1 MTGAMT
7 HYSAKPRR
15 LRVVLGDD
23 HGLVRSGLRSLLER
37 DHEFEVVGEASNGI
51 EVLSV
56 VDQTRP
62 DVLLLDLGMPHL
74 NGIDTA
80 QRLHDTTPDVKVVV
94 VSMHSDEAYVL
105 RALKAGVRGYVLKQ
119 SREADVLD
127 ALRAVQAGH
136 AYFSPEVSKLLA
148 DDFVRDLERRHLTDP
163 YDTLTFRE
171 KEVTQLLMEG
181 KANKEIATALDVS
194 LSTIESH
201 RHSVFQKL
209 NVHTIAELLLYAVR
223 RGLL

>member
-1 MTGAMT
+1 
-7 HYSAKPRR
+7 
-15 LRVVLGDD
+15 
-23 HGLVRSGLRSLLER
+23 
-37 DHEFEVVGEASNGI
+37 
-51 EVLSV
+51 
-56 VDQTRP
+56 
-62 DVLLLDLGMPHL
+62 
-74 NGIDTA
+74 
-80 QRLHDTTPDVKVVV
+80 
-94 VSMHSDEAYVL
+94 MHADEAYVL

-119 SREADVLD
+119 SREADVVD

-148 DDFVRDLERRHLTDP
+148 EDFVRDLERRNLTDP

>member
-1 MTGAMT
+1 M
-7 HYSAKPRR
+7 RI
-15 LRVVLGDD
+15 VVADD
-23 HGLVRSGLRSLLER
+23 HALVRSGLRVLLER
-37 DHEFEVVGEASNGI
+37 DQEFEVVGEASNGI

-56 VDQTRP
+56 VDKHHP
-62 DVLLLDLGMPHL
+62 DILLLDLGMPHL

-80 QRLHDTTPDVKVVV
+80 QRLHETAPELKVII
-94 VSMHSDEAYVL
+94 VSMHADEAYVL

-119 SREADVLD
+119 SSETDVVE

-148 DDFVRDLERRHLTDP
+148 DDFVRDLKSRNITDP
-163 YDTLTFRE
+163 YDVLTFRE
-171 KEVTQLLMEG
+171 KEVMQLLAEG
-181 KANKEIATALDVS
+181 KSNKDIASALDVS

-201 RHSVFQKL
+201 RHSIFQKL
-209 NVHTIAELLLYAVR
+209 NVHTIAELVLYAVR

>member
-1 MTGAMT
+1 MVAMA
-7 HYSAKPRR
+7 HYPAKPRR

-23 HGLVRSGLRSLLER
+23 HALVRSGLRGLLER
-37 DHEFEVVGEASNGI
+37 EQEFQVVGEASNGI
-51 EVLSV
+51 EVLTV
-56 VDQTRP
+56 VEQTRP

-80 QRLHDTTPDVKVVV
+80 QRLHETMPEITVVV

-119 SREADVLD
+119 SREDDVID
-127 ALRAVQAGH
+127 ALRAVQNGH
-136 AYFSPEVSKLLA
+136 AYFSPEVSKLLV
-148 DDFVRDLERRHLTDP
+148 DDFVRDLKSRNLTDP
-163 YDTLTFRE
+163 YDALTFRE
-171 KEVTQLLMEG
+171 KEVTQLLVEG
-181 KANKEIATALDVS
+181 KSNKEIASALDIS

-201 RHSVFQKL
+201 RYSIFQKL

>member
-1 MTGAMT
+1 M
-7 HYSAKPRR
+7 
-15 LRVVLGDD
+15 RVVVADD
-23 HGLVRSGLRSLLER
+23 HALVRSGLRVLLER
-37 DHEFEVVGEASNGI
+37 NQEFEVVGEASDGV
-51 EVLSV
+51 EVLKV
-56 VDQTRP
+56 VDKNRP
-62 DVLLLDLGMPHL
+62 DILLLDLGMPHL

-80 QRLHDTTPDVKVVV
+80 QRLHETVPDLKVII

-119 SREADVLD
+119 SSETDVVE

-148 DDFVRDLERRHLTDP
+148 DDFVRDLKSRNITDP

-171 KEVTQLLMEG
+171 KEVMQLLAEG
-181 KANKEIATALDVS
+181 KSNKDIASALDVS

-201 RHSVFQKL
+201 RHSIFQKL
-209 NVHTIAELLLYAVR
+209 NIHAIAELVLYAVR
-223 RGLL
+223 RGLF